1 LISLLRRKWI
11 ESRPFPENWLRIVE
25 QDVPVYRR
33 LPQRYKDVIQQRIQ
47 VLMREKYFEGC
58 GGMEMNERI
67 KIVISA
73 YASVLILEE
82 KSDYY
87 GDLQSI
93 LVYPDDYVAPVFHE
107 DEGGIIS
114 EGYESRKGEYW
125 QGGVIVLSWAD
136 IDNQLYGS
144 EKDSGQNLIYHE
156 FSHFLDDRYGLTAG
170 IDSEGKTLREDEW
183 TRSLAKAYSDL
194 RFNRSMGG
202 KSVFDEY
209 GAVNP
214 AEFFSV
220 ATELFFEKPQRFLEE
235 NRDLY
240 LLYKEFYRLDPIRWK

>member
-1 LISLLRRKWI
+1 MQK
-11 ESRPFPENWLRIVE
+11 
-25 QDVPVYRR
+25 
-33 LPQRYKDVIQQRIQ
+33 RIQ

-58 GGMEMNERI
+58 GGLNLTERI
-67 KIVISA
+67 RVVISA

-93 LVYPDDYVAPVFHE
+93 LVYPDDYVAPVHFE

-125 QGGVIVLSWAD
+125 RGGVIVLSWAD
-136 IDNQLYGS
+136 IDRQLYG
-144 EKDSGQNLIYHE
+144 EERESGQNLIYHE

-170 IDSEGKTLREDEW
+170 IDEQGKTLREDEW
-183 TRSLAKAYSDL
+183 TLSLAKAYRNL

-209 GAVNP
+209 GAINP

-220 ATELFFEKPQRFLEE
+220 ATELFFQKPQRFLEE
-235 NRDLY
+235 NKELY
-240 LLYKEFYRLDPIRWK
+240 LLYQDFYRLDPIRWK